1 MARFGNFK
9 NNKEY
14 VDFLQEVKDL
24 RTEANPKYKNI
35 YRDVEN
41 IEVIVASLTGKQ
53 SPLEKNGDPNGF
65 MRRMARLAQDYN
77 FLRLFGQVGFAQG
90 AELYQAVSE
99 VGLKTFLQKLILV
112 LKKY

>member
-14 VDFLQEVKDL
+14 VDFLKEVKE
-24 RTEANPKYKNI
+24 RGEANPKYKNI

-53 SPLEKNGDPNGF
+53 SPLRKKWWSKWIYEKNGKTCS
-65 MRRMARLAQDYN
+65 RL
-77 FLRLFGQVGFAQG
+77 L
-90 AELYQAVSE
+90 
-99 VGLKTFLQKLILV
+99 TF
-112 LKKY
+112 